1 MLRLFTAFC
10 KSLLEIIS
18 EEDIFNDISNG
29 FSHYDKPCPRCNT
42 VGKLTPYGDY
52 DRGLT
57 YLKHSKTID
66 SRIQPLRF
74 KCESCN
80 VSHAVLPDIIIPYGR
95 YGLGFVLTVLIAYFK
110 RETAVVNICAQFSI
124 AISTLYEWKKRMLLH
139 KELMLGLLISSKIPA
154 LAFLQGLLK
163 KRNLSDTLSGFYQ
176 KYGFSFMQNR
186 SNVAAQSHPP

>member
-42 VGKLTPYGDY
+42 VGKLTPYGNY

-57 YLKHSKTID
+57 YLKHDKIID
-66 SRIQPLRF
+66 SRIQPIRF
-74 KCESCN
+74 KCESCT
-80 VSHAVLPDIIIPYGR
+80 VSHAVLPDIVIPYGR
-95 YGLGFVLTVLIAYFK
+95 YNLSFVLKALIAYYERK
-110 RETAVVNICAQFSI
+110 TTVVKICEQLKIAV
-124 AISTLYEWKKRMLLH
+124 STLYEWKKRMLLH

-154 LAFLQGLLK
+154 LAFLQGLLR